1 MNNSLIEIL
10 RNNLDSL
17 IETGKLQGKYIVL
30 FGMNTPGDEV
40 INYLSRKGISVSSI
54 IDNNVL
60 NKGKKLAGV
69 YVYRPDEILGKY
81 REDAVVLICSR
92 YFSEMK
98 KQLQG
103 MGYDGETQIFKV
115 LEMNS
120 GNRYTTDLKVFE
132 EEKHKLYSAAVF
144 YNELKDRYGEDVE
157 LLVSPVK
164 ANGDVYIIS
173 TMIKSYM
180 AQCKDRNIKFAVVGG
195 VCRRIAKMFGIEEVI
210 QITQEEMEKLV
221 FLSRFL
227 GRDKIKIEIIQPYYV
242 YTSICSRIEGYKG
255 LNFMDFFRYGYMN
268 KAEVMNSIISDY
280 QGELADNE
288 NTYGLV
294 KGKTFILAPYANSL
308 PQIEWKMWEKI
319 VEILKDKGYK
329 VFTNSA
335 SDDEA
340 AIQGTEKIFFPIED
354 TVRVLNYAGGF
365 MAMRNGLCEVASLS
379 DCRQIIIY
387 PDKAAGY
394 GKVKDAYGIKA
405 MGLNDKVIEFEDS
418 DNLLSEICECVENL

>member
-17 IETGKLQGKYIVL
+17 IETGKLQTKYIVL

-40 INYLSRKGISVSSI
+40 INYLSRKGINVSVI

-69 YVYRPDEILGKY
+69 YVCQPDEILGKY

-98 KQLQG
+98 KQLED
-103 MGYDGETQIFKV
+103 MGYDGDSQVYKV

-120 GNRYTTDLKVFE
+120 GSRYSTDLKVFE
-132 EEKHKLYSAAVF
+132 EEKDKLYSAAAF
-144 YNELKDRYGEDVE
+144 YNELMEKYGEDAE
-157 LLVSPVK
+157 ILVAPVK

-180 AQCKDRNIKFAVVGG
+180 AQSKGGNIKFAVVGG
-195 VCRRIAKMFGIEEVI
+195 VCRRIAKMFGIEGVI
-210 QITQEEMEKLV
+210 QITQEEMENLV
-221 FLSRFL
+221 LLSRFL
-227 GRDKIKIEIIQPYYV
+227 GREKIRIEIIQPYFM
-242 YTSICSRIEGYKG
+242 YTGICSKLEGYKG

-280 QGELADNE
+280 QRELAESE
-288 NTYGLV
+288 NKYGLV

-308 PQIEWKMWEKI
+308 PQIEWKMWERI

-335 SDDEA
+335 SDGEA
-340 AIQGTEKIFFPIED
+340 AIHGTEKIFFPIED

-379 DCRQIIIY
+379 HCKQIIIY

-394 GKVKDAYGIKA
+394 GKVIDAYGIKA
-405 MGLNDKVIEFEDS
+405 MGLSDMVIELEDS
-418 DNLLSEICECVENL
+418 ENLLTDICERLESL